1 MQSEE
6 LIYATLSYVVDAYV
20 LSHTTSFC
28 VRPNY
33 LIDGRIRYR
42 LSERYPPVFVFGILV
57 EAF

>member
-20 LSHTTSFC
+20 LIHTASFY

-33 LIDGRIRYR
+33 LVDERIRYR
-42 LSERYPPVFVFGILV
+42 LSERYLPVFVFGILIW
-57 EAF
+57 AF